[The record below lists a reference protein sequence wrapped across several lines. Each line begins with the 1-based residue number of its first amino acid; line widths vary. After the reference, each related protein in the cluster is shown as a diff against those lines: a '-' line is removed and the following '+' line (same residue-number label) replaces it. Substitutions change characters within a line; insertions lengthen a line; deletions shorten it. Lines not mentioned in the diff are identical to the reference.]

1 MVSWLIQKKYICTGD
16 HQLAEHAADFLT
28 TGQNADFLYTVLAGE
43 QHTSQESADI
53 SRILDLGILSQPV
66 NDGIIIIEFLGI
78 VLREIGLRSSNTPFV
93 SSFIRFQFTCKDT
106 EQRSLRKFIATY
118 KCNFVVMAK
127 DKGYIVQNLYTI
139 DGFGQSLYGQNLV
152 TDLAIRPEVNVRIFT
167 TGRTNLI
174 QLNFFQSFLSGSCLL
189 GFGSICRETGDE
201 FLQLFDLL
209 FLFLV
214 CWILP

>member
-28 TGQNADFLYTVLAGE
+28 TGQNADFFHTLAGE

-78 VLREIGLRSSNTPFV
+78 VLRKIGLRSSNTPFV

-118 KCNFVVMAK
+118 KCNLVVMAK

-152 TDLAIRPEVNVRIFT
+152 TDLAIRTEVNVRIFT
-167 TGRTNLI
+167 AGRTNSCSSLI
-174 QLNFFQSFLSGSCLL
+174 FSSFFLLASF
-189 GFGSICRETGDE
+189 I
-201 FLQLFDLL
+201 
-209 FLFLV
+209 
-214 CWILP
+214 

>member
-78 VLREIGLRSSNTPFV
+78 VLG
-93 SSFIRFQFTCKDT
+93 K
-106 EQRSLRKFIATY
+106 
-118 KCNFVVMAK
+118 
-127 DKGYIVQNLYTI
+127 
-139 DGFGQSLYGQNLV
+139 
-152 TDLAIRPEVNVRIFT
+152 
-167 TGRTNLI
+167 
-174 QLNFFQSFLSGSCLL
+174 
-189 GFGSICRETGDE
+189 
-201 FLQLFDLL
+201 
-209 FLFLV
+209 
-214 CWILP
+214 